1 MRRELCDG
9 MPLNIGDRVRLT
21 AELHLGFLVVVGAYL
36 DGEGL
41 FVLLRQWDGKA
52 PVGPKISRP
61 VDDLEVLP

>member
-1 MRRELCDG
+1 MTA
-9 MPLNIGDRVRLT
+9 PNIGDRVRLT
-21 AELHLGFLVVVGAYL
+21 AELHLGFLVVVGTYL

-61 VDDLEVLP
+61 VSAIEVTT